1 MSLQKINQNTYK
13 DRKRCWDQTK
23 KNKTKH
29 NKIATAKSSLSIT
42 TLNINRLNS
51 LIKSEWLEGLK
62 KKKIPTRCCL
72 KEAQL
77 RFEDTHALKVK
88 ARQKIS
94 MLVTG
99 RSSHTYIRQ
108 NNFKSKTV
116 ARDTEGHYIM
126 IKQSIHQEDVTII
139 YRFKDRALK
148 YKANTDRS
156 EGRNTH
162 LYNNNRS
169 YHLTFN
175 NGHNPNRRSRRKQKT

>member
-1 MSLQKINQNTYK
+1 MLRPNKEKQDKTQQKSNSKVFPINNYFKYK
-13 DRKRCWDQTK
+13 QIKLPDQVRVAGR
-23 KNKTKH
+23 
-29 NKIATAKSSLSIT
+29 I
-42 TLNINRLNS
+42 
-51 LIKSEWLEGLK
+51 K